1 MLILILAIL
10 LVVIVIHYMPQR
22 EGATNYQEY
31 NEQSCQTLAKQNQNN
46 IEGLQQDVKK
56 LLDLENKVKTCEN
69 LLDSNKVQ
77 LKSLTD
83 QVYKM
88 PN

>member
-1 MLILILAIL
+1 MLILIFGIL
-10 LVVIVIHYMPQR
+10 LVVLGFHYMPHR

-31 NEQSCQTLAKQNQNN
+31 NEQSCQSLAKQNQNN

-56 LLDLENKVKTCEN
+56 ILDLENKVKKCES
-69 LLDSNKVQ
+69 LLESNKVH

>member
-1 MLILILAIL
+1 MLILILGILLAIL
-10 LVVIVIHYMPQR
+10 VLHYIPQR

-31 NEQSCQTLAKQNQNN
+31 DEKNCQSLAKQNQNN
-46 IEGLQQDVKK
+46 IDNLQQDVKK
-56 LLDLENKVKTCEN
+56 VLDLQNKVKSIEN
-69 LLDSNKVQ
+69 QLEGNKLQ

>member
-22 EGATNYQEY
+22 EGATNYQGY
-31 NEQSCQTLAKQNQNN
+31 NEQSCQSLAKQNQNN
-46 IEGLQQDVKK
+46 IEDLQQDVKK

-69 LLDSNKVQ
+69 LLEGNKVQ

>member
-10 LVVIVIHYMPQR
+10 LLVIVVHYMPQR

-31 NEQSCQTLAKQNQNN
+31 NEQSCQSLAKQNQNN
-46 IEGLQQDVKK
+46 IEGLQKDVKK
-56 LLDLENKVKTCEN
+56 ILDLENKVKTIEN
-69 LLDSNKVQ
+69 LLESNKTQ